1 MKFQRYQCC
10 SISPYTGKP
19 YGPFI
24 AVWHLIRDKKV
35 TMEEEAAY
43 WEHRRWFEANLPIP
57 PFHAQGNPQRAVTW
71 FKQAALTP
79 LMLEKL
85 SFYLN
90 LGAKYGIEFQ
100 IATAEHLSGI
110 IYEDEYQ
117 VAVPAHAQAR

>member
-1 MKFQRYQCC
+1 VKFLRYQSQ
-10 SISPYTGKP
+10 SISPHTGKP

-24 AVWHLIRDKKV
+24 AVWHLIRDEKV

-43 WEHRRWFEANLPIP
+43 WEHRRWFEAHLPIP
-57 PFHAQGNPQRAVTW
+57 PYHNQGNPQRAVTW
-71 FKQAALTP
+71 FKHAALTP

-117 VAVPAHAQAR
+117 VAVAASS